1 MTLVH
6 RVIKTFSKIFEK
18 KLWLFK
24 RIFVLKMDQGDQNP
38 GRGSEANRA
47 KSQQVIINFSNFQ
60 NAFNSAFV
68 LIILFNCFITY
79 YFDMML

>member
-1 MTLVH
+1 MTTVH
-6 RVIKTFSKIFEK
+6 GVIKIFEK

-38 GRGSEANRA
+38 GRGSEANRQ
-47 KSQQVIINFSNFQ
+47 KPQVIIYFS

-79 YFDMML
+79 YFDIIV